1 MSLARDV
8 TTVGSATL
16 VSRLLGFFR
25 DVGIAAVLGTGAFA
39 DAFFAVLQL
48 TNVFRR
54 LLAEGALNAAFVP
67 VWLRIKAAHGEGGA
81 DRFFQEVL
89 VAMLLAAGALTLIG
103 LLFAP
108 AAVHVLAPGF
118 DGERSALAADYLR
131 IAAPYVVFAGVVAVV
146 ASVLNAERRVVA
158 AALGLVAFNAVL
170 VSAVAWIAVF
180 VDAPMQASG
189 ATLAQAIVL
198 AGIAQLVV
206 TGVGFLRVRGT
217 RMRPHFGFSAETRRF
232 FALAAPSLIAAG
244 IPQLKLIAGAM
255 VASSSPAAVS
265 WLYYANRLYELPLGV
280 ASIAMAAVLMPTIAA
295 TVRSGAAGR
304 DRGGAV
310 ARLRDR
316 SRACAAGRRRLRAAG
331 AADRRRPVRARRL
344 RRARHRGGGGA
355 RSRRSAP
362 ACPAM
367 CWRRCSARSRSRTRT
382 RARRC
387 SPRWPGSRPRSRARS
402 CCFPATAT
410 SAWRRRSPSPAG
422 SARRCS
428 ARSCSRAAGFGV
440 DRAAAR
446 RLPRIMLATAL
457 MGARLSARR
466 RCSPRCSTAR
476 RSLGTHRRADAPG
489 RDRPRRLSRQPAG
502 CSGWRGCATSSPPS
516 RHKLLALASCAARSC
531 ACGPR
536 NRRGTRH
543 GLQGAGVFRRAADR
557 QPASRQLSRRHRQI
571 RRAAGELRLHL
582 LRGRPAR
589 HHGLAGPGRAAAR
602 RSAR

>member
-217 RMRPHFGFSAETRRF
+217 RIRPHFGFSAETRRF

-280 ASIAMAAVLMPTIAA
+280 ASIAVAAVLMPTIAA
-295 TVRSGAAGR
+295 TVRSGQPGALAAAQSRAFEIGLGLALPAATAFGLLAQPIAAGLFERGAFDAR
-304 DRGGAV
+304 DTAAVAAALAAICAGLPGHVLEKVLGAV
-310 ARLRDR
+310 SFAHEDARTPML
-316 SRACAAGRRRLRAAG
+316 AALAGLATALAG
-331 AADRRRPVRARRL
+331 ALVLFPRYGHVGVAAAIAISGWVGATLLGAILLARGWL
-344 RRARHRGGGGA
+344 
-355 RSRRSAP
+355 
-362 ACPAM
+362 
-367 CWRRCSARSRSRTRT
+367 
-382 RARRC
+382 
-387 SPRWPGSRPRSRARS
+387 
-402 CCFPATAT
+402 
-410 SAWRRRSPSPAG
+410 
-422 SARRCS
+422 
-428 ARSCSRAAGFGV
+428 GV

-457 MGARLSARR
+457 MGAALVGAQTLLASMLDGA
-466 RCSPRCSTAR
+466 SI
-476 RSLGTHRRADAPG
+476 PG
-489 RDRPRRLSRQPAG
+489 RIAVLMLLVGIGLVVYLASLQVLGVARLRDLITAI
-502 CSGWRGCATSSPPS
+502 
-516 RHKLLALASCAARSC
+516 RHKL
-531 ACGPR
+531 
-536 NRRGTRH
+536 
-543 GLQGAGVFRRAADR
+543 
-557 QPASRQLSRRHRQI
+557 
-571 RRAAGELRLHL
+571 
-582 LRGRPAR
+582 
-589 HHGLAGPGRAAAR
+589 
-602 RSAR
+602 